1 MKIVVDIERLILDGL
16 GTRPGEVARIRKTL
30 ERELVKTLS
39 ARPTR
44 EYHGGAVPRL
54 NAPDILVSV
63 GERPEATG
71 ARIGQAIGRSLV
83 GGYAVERRGGL
94 SEAGGS
100 GSQSERGSELVGA
113 GEMGSVTE
121 HGSPQPTH
129 SSSSLAESSH
139 E

>member
-16 GTRPGEVARIRKTL
+16 GTRPGEAARIRKTL
-30 ERELVKTLS
+30 ERALVQTLS
-39 ARPTR
+39 ASPAR

-63 GERPEATG
+63 GGRPEATG
-71 ARIGQAIGRSLV
+71 ARIGQAIGRALV

-94 SEAGGS
+94 PEASAGT
-100 GSQSERGSELVGA
+100 SQSEHGA
-113 GEMGSVTE
+113 
-121 HGSPQPTH
+121 
-129 SSSSLAESSH
+129 SH